1 MEKYLNTLNSEV
13 DDTFFKEAQINNY
26 IVSNVKGFEAKS
38 ELLNNLYHQGEIDQN
53 LAFSAIGDFQ
63 VNHEAFKI
71 MMVKDIKEIALK
83 FCIYIKANKVLLDT
97 SFNFFGLT
105 FKTFLPKDKKHPNR
119 EAVAL
124 SKMQDFKIV
133 SNMLFKVLKQQ
144 MELQEIK
151 RGNVSSYMSDRV
163 FKIMTESKIAADEY
177 LSNQYIELDD
187 NQELTLKELQEL
199 SKKNKI
205 NELMMIKNYINEL
218 TSDGSWACRF
228 ITLTNRP
235 EHLPRSFNANDK
247 THWDKKT
254 TPTDNAKELQ
264 KGWRNIQSRANRN
277 DIPLIGLWCREPHKN
292 GGIHQHILV
301 LTKKEFLVNDS
312 VVKNMTKNQSKS
324 MLGLYKKTKKE
335 IIESKKLTLEKMF
348 LQTFGY
354 TNRSCKIDVLTSNKK
369 SNNVINYITK
379 YIMKTVNVSSYN
391 GTTLDNE
398 QVELDKVS
406 FHRSLWNYRAY
417 GIFGFKNNL
426 GLWRFLRKISNQ
438 QDLLTSKIHE
448 DSNLQKA
455 IDMVKSNDYSSFVV
469 FATNHFEK
477 CFRYSKVENKHGE
490 ITNVKSSIFDG
501 DETYTFNL
509 NAQLNDILNVDG
521 FIEIDESYLNF
532 KKYKI
537 IKK

>member
-1 MEKYLNTLNSEV
+1 MNNYINTLNSAI
-13 DDTFFKEAQINNY
+13 DDTIYKQAQINKY
-26 IVSNVKGFEAKS
+26 IAFKESGYEAKS
-38 ELLNNLYHQGEIDQN
+38 ELLNNLYHQSEIDQN
-53 LAFSAIGDFQ
+53 LAFAALGDFQ

-71 MMVKDIKEIALK
+71 MMVKDIKKMALK
-83 FCIYIKANKVLLDT
+83 FCIYIKANKTLLDT

-105 FKTFLPKDKKHPNR
+105 FNSFLPKDKKHPNR

-133 SNMLFKVLKQQ
+133 SNLMFKIFKQQ
-144 MELQEIK
+144 LELQEIK
-151 RGNVSSYMSDRV
+151 RGNVKSYMSERV
-163 FKIMTESKIAADEY
+163 FKIMSESKIAADEY
-177 LSNQYIELDD
+177 LSKQYIELDD
-187 NQELTLKELQEL
+187 NQEMTLKELQEL

-235 EHLPRSFNANDK
+235 EHLPRAFNTDDR

-254 TPTDNAKELQ
+254 TPTENAKELQ

-301 LTKKEFLVNDS
+301 LTKKEYLVNDS
-312 VVKNMTKNQSKS
+312 IVREMTKNQTKS
-324 MLGLYKKTKKE
+324 RLGLYRKAKKE
-335 IIESKKLTLEKMF
+335 IVENKKLTLEKMF

-379 YIMKTVNVSSYN
+379 YIMKTVNVNAYN
-391 GTTLDNE
+391 GTVLDNE
-398 QVELDKVS
+398 QSELDKVS

-426 GLWRFLRKISNQ
+426 GLWRFLRKVAHQ
-438 QDLLTSKIHE
+438 QELLTTQIHE

-455 IDMVKSNDYSSFVV
+455 INMVKNNDYSSFVA

-477 CFRYSKVENKHGE
+477 CFNYSKVENKHGE
-490 ITNVKSSIFDG
+490 ITNIKSSISDG
-501 DETYTFNL
+501 DKTYTFDL
-509 NAQLNDILNVDG
+509 KAQLRDISNIDEC
-521 FIEIDESYLNF
+521 IEIDESYLNF

-537 IKK
+537 IQK

>member
-1 MEKYLNTLNSEV
+1 MNNYINTLNSAI
-13 DDTFFKEAQINNY
+13 DDTIYKQTQINKYIAFKETG
-26 IVSNVKGFEAKS
+26 KEAKS
-38 ELLNNLYHQGEIDQN
+38 ELLNNLYHQSEIDQN
-53 LAFSAIGDFQ
+53 LAFAALADFQ
-63 VNHEAFKI
+63 INNEAFKI
-71 MMVKDIKEIALK
+71 MMVKDIKETALK
-83 FCIYIKANKVLLDT
+83 FCIYIKANKTILDT

-105 FKTFLPKDKKHPNR
+105 FKSFLPKDKKHPNK

-133 SNMLFKVLKQQ
+133 SNLLFKIFKQQ
-144 MELQEIK
+144 LELQEIK
-151 RGNVSSYMSDRV
+151 RGNVNSYMSERV
-163 FKIMTESKIAADEY
+163 FKIMAESKIAADEY

-218 TSDGSWACRF
+218 TSDGTWACRF

-235 EHLPRSFNANDK
+235 EHLPRGFNSNDK

-312 VVKNMTKNQSKS
+312 IVKNMTKNQTKS
-324 MLGLYKKTKKE
+324 MLGLYRKAKKE

-379 YIMKTVNVSSYN
+379 YIMKTVNVSAYN
-391 GTTLDNE
+391 GTTLDND
-398 QVELDKVS
+398 QSELDKVS

-426 GLWRFLRKISNQ
+426 GLWRFLRKVSHQ
-438 QDLLTSKIHE
+438 QEILTTRIHE

-455 IDMVKSNDYSSFVV
+455 INMVKNNDYSSFVA

-477 CFRYSKVENKHGE
+477 CFNYSQVENKHGE
-490 ITNVKSSIFDG
+490 ITNVISSIFDG
-501 DETYTFNL
+501 DKTYNFNL
-509 NAQLNDILNVDG
+509 NAQLRDISNIDG
-521 FIEIDESYLNF
+521 LVEIDESYLNF

-537 IKK
+537 IQK